1 MKSILKASA
10 IASAT
15 ILAIGAVAL
24 PAAAR
29 SHVPFLGRAM
39 VSSEDTCF
47 SEWYGTVYNNGS
59 CGAGQKTYIMPWA
72 TDYGTTYNSI
82 VNVYSPGVSSP
93 LSCQAFGVDNVAVG
107 LWTSP
112 STNVPVYGSSVNIN
126 ISAYVPANGS
136 GYVAC
141 AVGSG
146 ARINMMNY

>member
-1 MKSILKASA
+1 MNHIVKSSL
-10 IASAT
+10 IAAAT
-15 ILAIGAVAL
+15 LLAIGAAAL

-39 VSSEDTCF
+39 ISSEANCF
-47 SEWYGTVYNNGS
+47 SEWYGTVFNNGS
-59 CGAGQKTYIMPWA
+59 CGTGQKIYIMPWV
-72 TDYGTTYNSI
+72 TDWATTYNSI

-112 STNVPVYGSSVNIN
+112 DTNVPVYVSSVSIN
-126 ISAYVPANGS
+126 VSTYVPASGS

-141 AVGSG
+141 HLGSG
-146 ARINMMNY
+146 SRINMMNY